1 MRLLRGEAKRGT
13 KRKRGKASVPRSSL
27 KRHREPLASTR
38 EGHPPPQMEPGANP
52 AADSAA
58 QALPSPEKVDATVPP
73 WRRSIAKHAKLTSS
87 AFRGKSIRAMPR
99 IPFKS
104 TSNLAAP
111 STPEGL
117 KSRNLQRGV
126 SPTPAPS
133 MRSHHCCPGTPQSQD
148 EAPDTF
154 ESLRDASAS
163 SPLGHGAA
171 THKAVARIR
180 APTMEAMDAQR
191 SDKDIPCMKVF
202 SVALCLAFLRFCCHC
217 REWCRSLCHM

>member
-1 MRLLRGEAKRGT
+1 MT
-13 KRKRGKASVPRSSL
+13 RKRITLPQNPKKRRVGDNAASSFIIPASPPVESL
-27 KRHREPLASTR
+27 NLH
-38 EGHPPPQMEPGANP
+38 
-52 AADSAA
+52 DS
-58 QALPSPEKVDATVPP
+58 DATDL
-73 WRRSIAKHAKLTSS
+73 AKLTSS

-163 SPLGHGAA
+163 SSLGHGAA

-180 APTMEAMDAQR
+180 APTTEAMDAQR

-202 SVALCLAFLRFCCHC
+202 SVALCLAFLRVCCRC

>member
-1 MRLLRGEAKRGT
+1 MT
-13 KRKRGKASVPRSSL
+13 RKRITLPQNPKKRRVGDNAASSFIIP
-27 KRHREPLASTR
+27 AS
-38 EGHPPPQMEPGANP
+38 PPVESHNLH
-52 AADSAA
+52 DS
-58 QALPSPEKVDATVPP
+58 DATDL
-73 WRRSIAKHAKLTSS
+73 AKLTSS
-87 AFRGKSIRAMPR
+87 AFRSKSLRAMPR
-99 IPFKS
+99 IAFKS

-154 ESLRDASAS
+154 ESLRDASAL

-180 APTMEAMDAQR
+180 APTTEAMDAQR
-191 SDKDIPCMKVF
+191 SDKDNPCMKVF